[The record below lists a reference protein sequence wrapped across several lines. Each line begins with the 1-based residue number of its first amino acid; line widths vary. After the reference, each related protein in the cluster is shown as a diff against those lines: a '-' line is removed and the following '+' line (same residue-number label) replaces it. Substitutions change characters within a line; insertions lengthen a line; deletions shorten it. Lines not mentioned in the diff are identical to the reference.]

1 MYNEFFGL
9 KENPF
14 SISPDPQYFYM
25 SKGHIE
31 AFRHLL
37 KGITEGGSF
46 VILTGEVGTGKT
58 TVSRRLMHVLAPDTD
73 FVMIYNTRL
82 EPQQLL
88 TSRPSPA
95 PPSRSSSTL

>member
-1 MYNEFFGL
+1 MMPYSGILDSELYGGAMYNEFFGL

-46 VILTGEVGTGKT
+46 VILTG
-58 TVSRRLMHVLAPDTD
+58 
-73 FVMIYNTRL
+73 
-82 EPQQLL
+82 
-88 TSRPSPA
+88 
-95 PPSRSSSTL
+95 

>member
-37 KGITEGGSF
+37 KGITE
-46 VILTGEVGTGKT
+46 
-58 TVSRRLMHVLAPDTD
+58 
-73 FVMIYNTRL
+73 
-82 EPQQLL
+82 
-88 TSRPSPA
+88 
-95 PPSRSSSTL
+95 